1 MEINILYED
10 NHLLVA
16 VKPPEVPV
24 QADSSGADDFL
35 GMLKAYIKGKYN
47 KPGNVYLGL
56 VHRLDRNAGVSW
68 FLQKPPRQRPVC
80 RIRSDGA

>member
-1 MEINILYED
+1 METNILYED

-35 GMLKAYIKGKYN
+35 SILKAYIKDKYN
-47 KPGNVYLGL
+47 KASA
-56 VHRLDRNAGVSW
+56 AG
-68 FLQKPPRQRPVC
+68 
-80 RIRSDGA
+80 DT

>member
-35 GMLKAYIKGKYN
+35 GMLKAYIKEKYIS
-47 KPGNVYLGL
+47 PGMFIL
-56 VHRLDRNAGVSW
+56 VSYTGWTETPGVSW